1 MLKGKKELISKLLI
15 LSICTS
21 LVPATVAFA
30 EENIELERVSNEGT
44 YGATT
49 NEADFTFDASTGTIT
64 GYNGEDTTLTIPSTI
79 GGVLVTSIGENA
91 FQGCSNLT
99 DITIPNSVKGIGNKA
114 FYLCISL
121 KTITIPNSVTS
132 IGTNVFADCIN
143 LTSAI
148 ISSSMRKIPMNT
160 FYNCTS
166 LTSVTIPNNITRI
179 ESQAFYSCSSLKSI
193 MIPDNVTI
201 IKEYAF
207 YNCTSLA
214 SITIPNGV
222 ARIAMHTFDNC
233 ANLTI
238 IIIPDTVISIDDYA
252 FDDCTGLKSITIPD
266 SVTRIGYDTFSGCTN
281 VLVYVNSEAVKKLVT
296 TAYGFGDP
304 IKPSQVIVSGQTAT
318 VKATSIDLNA
328 QNLYLTVGKTQTF
341 APTVLPSD
349 ASNKGL
355 IWETSNQDIAMVD
368 KDGKITGMGVGTA
381 TITCTSK
388 DGSKVSTV
396 SSVTVTK
403 GTVQV
408 IKAESIS
415 LSTTTSSWAV
425 GQTGVLIASI
435 LPSNTT
441 NKTVTWSSSDNN
453 IATVSSTG
461 VVTARAAGSV
471 TITATTNDGSGATG
485 SKTITIN
492 NQSSNTTETK
502 INAINLSGSSSISTK
517 GGTITLTPNVL
528 PSTATNQTVTW
539 TSSNPS
545 IATVSST
552 GVVTAIANG
561 DVIITAIANDGS
573 GVKGTKTITVSG
585 QSTTGGTTP
594 TDTKVT
600 GITISGN
607 SSISTKV
614 GTITLTTNILPS
626 TATNKAVTWTS
637 SNPSVATVSSTGVV
651 TAIANGNVIITAT
664 AADGSNISGTRVIS
678 VTGQAT
684 TANANSDSV
693 LNSVSISGT
702 EEVGHKLKAKV
713 KYSGARPGLSY
724 QWQRAS
730 KKDGDYSDINGADEE
745 EYKLKSSDNNK
756 YIKVIVT
763 GTINGTNYR
772 VEDITSKIDRDTSNN
787 DEDDSSDSS
796 ADSSTSNTSNY
807 YSNNNIIA
815 FRPSTETNNS
825 WSPAG
830 SVKPNNTSSLNA
842 SSPAY
847 VPLTNPSGH
856 PVSGW
861 ANIDNKWYCLDN
873 YGTAKVGWMKEDG
886 NWYYLSPSSDSNRG
900 IMKTGWIQDNGKWYY
915 LNQSGAMVSNTTIDG
930 YRLGADG
937 AMI

>member
-1 MLKGKKELISKLLI
+1 MLKRKKELISKLLI

-30 EENIELERVSNEGT
+30 GENIELEGASNAVT
-44 YGATT
+44 YAAAT
-49 NEADFTFDASTGTIT
+49 NEADFIFDASTGTIT
-64 GYNGEDTTLTIPSTI
+64 GYDGDDTVLVIPSTI
-79 GGVLVTSIGENA
+79 GNVLVTSIGENA

-99 DITIPNSVKGIGNKA
+99 HITIPDSIKSIGNRA
-114 FYLCISL
+114 FYLCMSL

-148 ISSSMRKIPMNT
+148 ISSSMRSIPMNT

-166 LTSVTIPNNITRI
+166 LINVTIPSSITRI
-179 ESQAFYSCSSLKSI
+179 ESQAFYSCSNLKSI
-193 MIPDNVTI
+193 IIPDSVTI
-201 IKEYAF
+201 IRSHAF
-207 YNCTSLA
+207 RYCTSLE
-214 SITIPNGV
+214 SIKIPNGV
-222 ARIAMHTFDNC
+222 VRIEIHTFDDC
-233 ANLTI
+233 VSLTN
-238 IIIPDTVISIDDYA
+238 IIIPDTVIRIDDYA
-252 FDDCTGLKSITIPD
+252 FDNCKGLKSMTIPD
-266 SVTRIGYDTFSGCTN
+266 SVTSIGYDTFRGCIN
-281 VLVYVNSEAVKKLVT
+281 ALVYVNSEAVKKLVT
-296 TAYGFGDP
+296 TTYSFSDP
-304 IKPSQVIVSGQTAT
+304 IKSSQVVVSGQTAT
-318 VKATSIDLNA
+318 VKVTSIDLNT
-328 QNLYLTVGKTQTF
+328 QNLYLSVGKTQAFT
-341 APTVLPSD
+341 PTVMPSD

-368 KDGKITGMGVGTA
+368 NSGNITGMGVGTA

-388 DGSKVSTV
+388 DGSKVSTNC
-396 SSVTVTK
+396 SVTVTK

-415 LSTTTSSWAV
+415 LSTTNSSWAV
-425 GQTGVLIASI
+425 GQTGVLTASI

-453 IATVSSTG
+453 IATVTSAG
-461 VVTARAAGSV
+461 VVTPKTAGSV
-471 TITATTNDGSGATG
+471 TITATANDGSGAKGT
-485 SKTITIN
+485 KTITVSG
-492 NQSSNTTETK
+492 QSTTGGTTPTDTK
-502 INAINLSGSSSISTK
+502 VTDITLLGSSSISTK

-561 DVIITAIANDGS
+561 
-573 GVKGTKTITVSG
+573 
-585 QSTTGGTTP
+585 
-594 TDTKVT
+594 
-600 GITISGN
+600 
-607 SSISTKV
+607 
-614 GTITLTTNILPS
+614 
-626 TATNKAVTWTS
+626 
-637 SNPSVATVSSTGVV
+637 
-651 TAIANGNVIITAT
+651 NVIITAT
-664 AADGSNISGTRVIS
+664 AADGSNISGARVIS

-684 TANANSDSV
+684 TANTNSDSV
-693 LNSVSISGT
+693 LNSVSVSGT

-713 KYSGARPGLSY
+713 KYSGTRPSLSY

-763 GTINGTNYR
+763 GTINGTNYS
-772 VEDITSKIDRDTSNN
+772 VEDITSKIDRDTSND

-796 ADSSTSNTSNY
+796 SDSSTSNTSN

-825 WSPAG
+825 WSSAG
-830 SVKPNNTSSLNA
+830 SAKSNNTSSLNA

-861 ANIDNKWYCLDN
+861 ANIDDKWYYLDG

-900 IMKTGWIQDNGKWYY
+900 TMKTGWIQDNGKWYY
-915 LNQSGAMVSNTTIDG
+915 LNQSGAMVSNTTING